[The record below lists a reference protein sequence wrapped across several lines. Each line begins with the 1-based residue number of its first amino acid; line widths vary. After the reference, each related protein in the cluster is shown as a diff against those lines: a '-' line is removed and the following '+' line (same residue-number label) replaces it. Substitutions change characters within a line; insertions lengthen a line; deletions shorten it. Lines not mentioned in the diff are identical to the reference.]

1 MLSIALAIDKEEM
14 SMNSDKN
21 EMHRMMPGFS
31 AEKALEQGRS
41 SSLYAGLARS
51 RARGGAVELAD
62 TWRGTAPFCDGQCL
76 PGEQQ
81 IGTSNCGDG
90 ACCWTG
96 HKVLCRN
103 SQPTCQGTQTNTSCY
118 GIFLVCDNGSYDY
131 RGVWTSCSKYLCGLC
146 FGFSW

>member
-1 MLSIALAIDKEEM
+1 MRLPALSSGVERRAKAVVAI
-14 SMNSDKN
+14 
-21 EMHRMMPGFS
+21 
-31 AEKALEQGRS
+31 
-41 SSLYAGLARS
+41 
-51 RARGGAVELAD
+51 GGEVEPAD

-76 PGEQQ
+76 PGEEQ
-81 IGTSNCGDG
+81 IATSNCGDG

-103 SQPTCQGTQTNTSCY
+103 RQPTCQATQTNTSCY

-131 RGVWTSCSKYLCGLC
+131 RGVWTSCSKYVCGLC